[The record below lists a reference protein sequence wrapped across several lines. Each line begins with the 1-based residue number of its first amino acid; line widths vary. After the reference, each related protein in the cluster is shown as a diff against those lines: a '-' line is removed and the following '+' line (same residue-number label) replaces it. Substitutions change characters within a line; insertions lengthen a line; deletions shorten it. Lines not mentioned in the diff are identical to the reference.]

1 MPGEYGCKGCGGP
14 TEGYKCDMCGAEAES
29 HDPNHACGG
38 DHCLPKCKGCGEA
51 ESKTMASWRLRP
63 GSTSEWFFRP

>member
-51 ESKTMASWRLRP
+51 ESKCSC
-63 GSTSEWFFRP
+63 GGK